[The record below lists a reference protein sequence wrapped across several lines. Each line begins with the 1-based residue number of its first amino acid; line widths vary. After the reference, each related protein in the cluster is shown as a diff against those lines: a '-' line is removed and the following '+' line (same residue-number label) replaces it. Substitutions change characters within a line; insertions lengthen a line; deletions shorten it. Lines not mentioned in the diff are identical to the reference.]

1 MEMEFKD
8 RSRRRRFLIV
18 VGIVL
23 ALVAGGAAF
32 SLSQGAGQAQA
43 QVEMRT
49 VLVAA
54 REIPARTVLAASDL
68 TLREMPKD
76 SVVLEA
82 MTDPAQAIGQVTG
95 VPVYLNQPMTPN
107 LLATGAVDAAFSIL
121 GPDEPVDA
129 DSPVWRAVSV
139 MVPAERAVGG
149 QLQTG
154 QRVDLIASVQLD
166 ILTWDPVTGAYT
178 GNPTADSGYM
188 SGKTTKITWE
198 DILVL
203 NAESESNMYVLKVN
217 LNQAEEITHLQAE
230 GENTFALALRPESD
244 TRPLDRTVYGETT
257 DRIIQEYRFVVPKI
271 LDLVTLEQPVT
282 PTEPVE
288 PPAGDT
294 TSP

>member
-18 VGIVL
+18 VGVVL

-68 TLREMPKD
+68 TLRELPKD
-76 SVVLEA
+76 GVVLEA

-95 VPVYLNQPMTPN
+95 VPIYLNQPITPN
-107 LLATGAVDAAFSIL
+107 LLATGAIDAAFSIL
-121 GPDEPVDA
+121 GPDEPVAA

-166 ILTWDPVTGAYT
+166 ILTWDPVAGAYT
-178 GNPTADSGYM
+178 GN
-188 SGKTTKITWE
+188 
-198 DILVL
+198 
-203 NAESESNMYVLKVN
+203 
-217 LNQAEEITHLQAE
+217 
-230 GENTFALALRPESD
+230 
-244 TRPLDRTVYGETT
+244 
-257 DRIIQEYRFVVPKI
+257 
-271 LDLVTLEQPVT
+271 
-282 PTEPVE
+282 
-288 PPAGDT
+288 
-294 TSP
+294 